1 MTEQQTIFLGKI
13 WQSKNFSLIFQIK
26 DRNDKKKK
34 YLIIDTKSKL
44 RPFFITNEKPSG
56 IIPDGNIARLLKKHL
71 ESKIITSFQK
81 NEETDEFWITLK
93 VRNPSEPP
101 SYFIRFQ
108 TKPSLECSL
117 ISQDRKV
124 YFRYSSQG
132 IYTHIKSFEE
142 TFPQGEKLF
151 KSFYPDEK
159 ISSQKTEDSE
169 KQPSSS
175 PNSELRKKLKRKLK
189 TLKSSFEKTKSS
201 FTSQKDLEEERTK
214 ISQLQNFLYLVKPGN
229 EIFILKKEDSELEND
244 LSFKLNPDLSPG
256 KNLSLLFKNLQ
267 KKEKGL
273 SFNEKRLKDLE
284 SEITQLESDLE
295 NLEKEDIS
303 DNESEGFF
311 KKYKIKIQAAAGKKK
326 ETHESLPYKVFKD
339 DKGVQYFVGKTSS
352 DNDKLVKKS
361 KSNDLWFHVSGQ
373 RGSHVIVPKQ
383 FIRKNHS
390 LEEIKRT
397 AGVLALY
404 YSKAKN
410 DERGEVYSSKRHL
423 IKKDKKAAPGLW
435 TVIQADTIFI
445 SYDSHELKKVLN
457 FMIS

>member
-1 MTEQQTIFLGKI
+1 M
-13 WQSKNFSLIFQIK
+13 
-26 DRNDKKKK
+26 
-34 YLIIDTKSKL
+34 
-44 RPFFITNEKPSG
+44 
-56 IIPDGNIARLLKKHL
+56 
-71 ESKIITSFQK
+71 
-81 NEETDEFWITLK
+81 
-93 VRNPSEPP
+93 
-101 SYFIRFQ
+101 
-108 TKPSLECSL
+108 

-142 TFPQGEKLF
+142 NFPQGEELF
-151 KSFYPDEK
+151 ESFYPDEK
-159 ISSQKTEDSE
+159 ISSKKIEEPKE
-169 KQPSSS
+169 KASSS
-175 PNSELRKKLKRKLK
+175 PNSEICKKLKRKLK
-189 TLKSSFEKTKSS
+189 TLKNSFAKIQSS

-214 ISQLQNFLYLVKPGN
+214 TSQLQNFLYLVKPGD
-229 EIFILKKEDSELEND
+229 EIFTLKKEDSGLKSD
-244 LSFKLNPDLSPG
+244 LSFKLDPDLSPG

-284 SEITQLESDLE
+284 LEITQLESDLG
-295 NLEKEDIS
+295 NLKKEEITDEEGEK
-303 DNESEGFF
+303 FL

-326 ETHESLPYKVFKD
+326 ETHETLPYKVFKD
-339 DKGVQYFVGKTSS
+339 DKGVQFFVGKTSN

-361 KSNDLWFHVSGQ
+361 KSNDLWFHASGQ

-383 FIRKNHS
+383 FIRKNTS

-397 AGVLALY
+397 AGILALY

-445 SYDSHELKKVLN
+445 SYNSEELKKILD